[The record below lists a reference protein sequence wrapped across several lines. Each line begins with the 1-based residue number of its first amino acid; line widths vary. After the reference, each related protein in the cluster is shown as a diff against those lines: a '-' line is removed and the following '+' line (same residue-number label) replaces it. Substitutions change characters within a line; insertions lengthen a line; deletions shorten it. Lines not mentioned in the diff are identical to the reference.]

1 MGLLIPSRERERKG
15 AREEV
20 GGVGEE
26 MQNSKFKIQNSKI
39 LEEAVAWVRPF
50 QVFATIQPTMP

>member
-26 MQNSKFKIQNSKI
+26 IQNSKFKIQKFWKK
-39 LEEAVAWVRPF
+39 L
-50 QVFATIQPTMP
+50 